1 MSDAKQ
7 TSPDYIT
14 DESGHKK
21 AVVLS
26 VDQYQELL
34 EDLDDLGV
42 IAERRDEA
50 TITHEELIEELRD
63 EKLQG
68 TDHTFR
74 VRIGEHRVIFNVDP
88 SAGEVTIL
96 RVRHRREAY
105 R

>member
-1 MSDAKQ
+1 MGDAKQ

-14 DESGHKK
+14 DESGQRK

-63 EKLQG
+63 
-68 TDHTFR
+68 R
-74 VRIGEHRVIFNVDP
+74 
-88 SAGEVTIL
+88 S
-96 RVRHRREAY
+96 EAY

>member
-7 TSPDYIT
+7 TSPDYTT
-14 DESGHKK
+14 DESGQRK

-50 TITHEELIEELRD
+50 TIAHDELLEELRHGG
-63 EKLQG
+63 LG
-68 TDHTFR
+68 
-74 VRIGEHRVIFNVDP
+74 
-88 SAGEVTIL
+88 
-96 RVRHRREAY
+96 
-105 R
+105 